1 MLRQTL
7 PPERWIIVDDGSTD
21 RTAEIVKSYQ
31 KRVSWIELLQRP
43 LRLERSF
50 AGKVYAFN
58 EGLDRVASL
67 SFDVIGNL
75 DGDLSFDPEYLEFL
89 IGNLLKIQ
97 SSVWLERHLRR
108 RLRFRQRQL

>member
-58 EGLDRVASL
+58 EGLSRVASL

-89 IGNLLKIQ
+89 MRKFFEDPNLQGLSKY
-97 SSVWLERHLRR
+97 RR
-108 RLRFRQRQL
+108 TVTIPPKTA